1 MFIDTKDHRAI
12 AATAAIRSGEIAA
25 LTILL
30 KDHPELA
37 TAHLGTEE
45 EGRTLLHILTDWP
58 GFLPKNSRTLQVLL
72 DAGANVNA
80 KFAGKAHSETPL
92 HWAASNDDV
101 VMLDALLDAGA
112 NIDAGGGVIDE
123 TPLSDARAFLQ
134 LKCAK
139 RLVERGAKVS
149 LQDASTLGLM
159 DRVRGFY
166 EGSSSSPPS
175 QHDTDCA
182 FWNACHGGQLET
194 AQYLHAK
201 GAAVNKAAPWEE
213 LTPLDAAKRSKA
225 DGLVLWL
232 RELGAVGFEQ
242 LKDTSTSQ

>member
-12 AATAAIRSGEIAA
+12 TATAAIKSGDTAA

-30 KDHPELA
+30 QDHPELV
-37 TAHLGTEE
+37 TAYLGTKE

-58 GFLPKNSRTLQVLL
+58 GFLPENTKTLQVLL
-72 DAGANVNA
+72 EAGANINA

-112 NIDAGGGVIDE
+112 DIDARGGVIDE

-149 LQDASTLGLM
+149 LQDASTLGLV

-166 EGSSSSPPS
+166 EGSSLPS

-201 GAAVNKAAPWEE
+201 GAEVNKAAPWEE

-225 DGLVLWL
+225 DELVLWL
-232 RELGAVGFEQ
+232 QGLGAVDFEQ
-242 LKDTSTSQ
+242 IKDTSTS

>member
-12 AATAAIRSGEIAA
+12 TATAAIKSGDTAA

-37 TAHLGTEE
+37 TAYLGTED
-45 EGRTLLHILTDWP
+45 EGRTLVHILTDWP
-58 GFLPKNSRTLQVLL
+58 GFLPENIKTLHVLL
-72 DAGANVNA
+72 DAGANINA
-80 KFAGKAHSETPL
+80 EFAGKAHSETPL

-101 VMLDALLDAGA
+101 AVLDALLDAGA
-112 NIDAGGGVIDE
+112 DIDAGGGVIDE

-139 RLVERGAKVS
+139 RLVERGARVS

-159 DRVRGFY
+159 DRVGGFY
-166 EGSSSSPPS
+166 EGSSRPS

-201 GAAVNKAAPWEE
+201 GAEVNKAAPWEE

-225 DGLVLWL
+225 DELVLWL
-232 RELGAVGFEQ
+232 QGLGAVRFEQ